1 MFLRVATTT
10 TKDGKK
16 YNYLKIVKSY
26 RDKKGR
32 SRQKIVANLGQVEK
46 LGDELDR
53 LVEKL
58 RCYCK
63 EKFFLPGEI
72 RAEATPIW
80 GPILVARTLW
90 DRIGMPDILFPFL
103 KKHKVDFNLEE
114 KIFLLVANRFHDPKS
129 EHGMARWLEKM
140 YASYRGKRVLP
151 DWLPEDKTAED
162 KRVKVAWGQL
172 KKWYRAG
179 DILFFHKKEIEREIY
194 MRLRNLFSINV
205 DLVFYDLT
213 STYFAQREPKGEL
226 KRHGHSRDEKK
237 RNVQVVVGV
246 VMVDGFPIASHVFK
260 GNETD
265 KSTLKKVVDDIA
277 NRFGIRQ
284 VIFIADRGIIS
295 EENIKFLESLNYRY
309 ILGHPRRRS
318 KKTGEYF
325 KKLTGNWQRIDDNT
339 RFQETLTDDG
349 KRVFVVESRERKEY
363 EEIVRAK
370 AMQRCKEALEK
381 INSQVTSGRLKKAS
395 KIAARVERIM
405 QRTKG
410 YRYFSY
416 HIPQDGRFEFFIDE
430 EKLTKE
436 KQIEGTYILL
446 TNDPKIPAY
455 DAISAYKNL
464 SEVED
469 FFRQLKD
476 NLGIRPNYHR
486 TDERIKAHIFISHL
500 ALLLLC
506 ILKRTLKEKNINLS
520 PQDAIEATETI
531 GIACLN
537 IKGEAHRIVSRGG
550 RDARKVISALEIKD
564 LNP

>member
-1 MFLRVATTT
+1 MFPRVATTT
-10 TKDGKK
+10 GKNGKK

-58 RCYCK
+58 RVYCK
-63 EKFFLPGEI
+63 KNFFLPEEIKGES
-72 RAEATPIW
+72 TPIW
-80 GPILVARTLW
+80 GPCLIARTLW
-90 DRIGMPDILFPFL
+90 DRIGMPEILSSFL
-103 KKHKVDFNLEE
+103 KNHKVDFNLEE
-114 KIFLLVANRFHDPKS
+114 KIFLLVANRLHDPKS

-140 YASYRGKRVLP
+140 YACYRGKRILP
-151 DWLPEDKTAED
+151 NWLPED

-179 DILFFHKKEIEREIY
+179 DILFSHKKEIEKEIY
-194 MRLRNLFSINV
+194 LRLRDLFSINV

-213 STYFAQREPKGEL
+213 STYFAQREPTGDL

-237 RNVQVVVGV
+237 RNVQVVVGI

-260 GNETD
+260 GNTQD
-265 KSTLKKVVDDIA
+265 KATLKKVVDDIA

-284 VIFIADRGIIS
+284 IIFIADRGTVS

-318 KKTGEYF
+318 KKTREYF
-325 KKLTGNWQRIDDNT
+325 EKLTGSWQRIDDNT
-339 RFQETLTDDG
+339 RFQETLTDGG
-349 KRVFVVESRERKEY
+349 KRIFVVESKERKEY
-363 EEIVRAK
+363 EEAMRIK
-370 AMQRCKEALEK
+370 CMQRCEQALERIK
-381 INSQVTSGRLKKAS
+381 LQVTSGRLKKAS

-416 HIPQDGRFEFFIDE
+416 HIPQDGKFEYFVDE
-430 EKLTKE
+430 EKILKE
-436 KQIEGTYILL
+436 EQIEGTYILL

-469 FFRQLKD
+469 FFRELKD

-486 TDERIKAHIFISHL
+486 TDRRIKTHIFISHL

-506 ILKRTLKEKNINLS
+506 ILKRTLKKKNINLS
-520 PQDAIEATETI
+520 PSDAIELAETI
-531 GIACLN
+531 GIAELN

-550 RDARKVISALEIKD
+550 KDARKVVSALEIKD

>member
-10 TKDGKK
+10 TKDGRK
-16 YNYLKIVKSY
+16 YNYLKVVRSY

-58 RCYCK
+58 RGYCK
-63 EKFFLPGEI
+63 KNFFLPEEIKGES
-72 RAEATPIW
+72 TPIW
-80 GPILVARTLW
+80 GPCLIARTLW
-90 DRIGMPDILFPFL
+90 DRIGMPEILSSFL
-103 KKHKVDFNLEE
+103 KNHKVDFNLEE
-114 KIFLLVANRFHDPKS
+114 KIFLLVANRLHDPKS

-140 YASYRGKRVLP
+140 FACYRGERILP
-151 DWLPEDKTAED
+151 NWLPEDKITED
-162 KRVKVAWGQL
+162 RRVKVAWGQL
-172 KKWYRAG
+172 KEWYRAG
-179 DILFFHKKEIEREIY
+179 DILFSHKKEIEKEIY
-194 MRLRNLFSINV
+194 LKLRDLFSIKV

-213 STYFAQREPKGEL
+213 STYFAQREPTGDI

-237 RNVQVVVGV
+237 RNVQVVVGM

-260 GNETD
+260 GNTQD
-265 KSTLKKVVDDIA
+265 KATLKKVVDDIA

-284 VIFIADRGIIS
+284 IIFIADRGTVS
-295 EENIKFLESLNYRY
+295 EENIKFLESLGCRY
-309 ILGHPRRRS
+309 ILGCPRRRS
-318 KKTGEYF
+318 KKTREYF
-325 KKLTGNWQRIDDNT
+325 EKLTGSWQRIDDNT
-339 RFQETLTDDG
+339 RFQETLTEDK

-363 EEIVRAK
+363 EEAMRAK
-370 AMQRCKEALEK
+370 AMERCEKALEK
-381 INSQVTSGRLKKAS
+381 ISSQVASGRLKKAS
-395 KIAARVERIM
+395 KIAARAEKIM

-410 YRYFSY
+410 YRYFGY
-416 HIPQDGRFEFFIDE
+416 HVPQDGKFEFFIDE
-430 EKLTKE
+430 ERLLKE

-469 FFRQLKD
+469 FFRELKD

-486 TDERIKAHIFISHL
+486 TDRRIKTHIFISHL

-506 ILKRTLKEKNINLS
+506 ILKRTLKKKNINLS

-531 GIACLN
+531 GIAELH
-537 IKGEAHRIVSRGG
+537 IKGEAYKIVSRGG